1 MNKIGFKRSKDVKSH
16 SIYEAQKKNKTED
29 VQMDNKTKTN
39 IFHVVYPNHANDFLY
54 ICKTELL
61 YILLH
66 IILYIVNTLY
76 IVYYSS
82 ESNKQ
87 VIFFLST

>member
-39 IFHVVYPNHANDFLY
+39 IFHVVYTNHANDFCICVRQNYY
-54 ICKTELL
+54 I
-61 YILLH
+61 Y
-66 IILYIVNTLY
+66 YYTLY
-76 IVYYSS
+76 YI
-82 ESNKQ
+82 
-87 VIFFLST
+87 